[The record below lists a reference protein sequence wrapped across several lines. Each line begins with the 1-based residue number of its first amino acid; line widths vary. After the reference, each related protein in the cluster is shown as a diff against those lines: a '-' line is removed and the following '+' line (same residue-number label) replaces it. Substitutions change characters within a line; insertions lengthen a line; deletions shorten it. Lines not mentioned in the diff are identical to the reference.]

1 MDYAALYGSLVAVHF
16 LALISPGPNV
26 LLVTQTAIS
35 RTRPAGIM
43 TALGIATGALVWSS
57 TAMGGLN
64 FLADNLAW
72 LYWTLR
78 LFGGVYLFYLGIV
91 IWRRADQAFFSD
103 LQAEPR
109 SAWQAYRLGIAT
121 NMTNPKAAIF
131 FGGIFTAIFPPN
143 LPSWAVMA
151 SIGSVFFNSFVFHS
165 ALALFASTQRVKAL
179 YDRCKCWVDR
189 ATGTVLFVLGLRLVL
204 EIISGD
210 QIGKIHSG

>member
-1 MDYAALYGSLVAVHF
+1 MDYAALYGSLVAVHL

-26 LLVTQTAIS
+26 LLVTQTAVS

-43 TALGIATGALVWSS
+43 TALGIATGALLWSS

-64 FLADNLAW
+64 FLVDKLAW

-78 LFGGVYLFYLGIV
+78 LLGGVYLLYLGIAM
-91 IWRRADQAFFSD
+91 WRRADQAFSSD

-109 SAWQAYRLGIAT
+109 TSWQAYRLGIAT

-151 SIGSVFFNSFVFHS
+151 SIGSVFFNSLIFHS
-165 ALALFASTQRVKAL
+165 GLALFASTQRVKAL

-189 ATGTVLFVLGLRLVL
+189 ATGTVLSFLGLRLVF
-204 EIISGD
+204 EIIS
-210 QIGKIHSG
+210 

>member
-1 MDYAALYGSLVAVHF
+1 MDYAALFGSLVAVHF

-91 IWRRADQAFFSD
+91 IWRRADQAFFLRPTSGTSQCLASLSPGD
-103 LQAEPR
+103 RNQYDQPESSNIFWGNIYGNLSTKSPKLGGDGINWFGILQFLR
-109 SAWQAYRLGIAT
+109 
-121 NMTNPKAAIF
+121 
-131 FGGIFTAIFPPN
+131 FPFRTCP
-143 LPSWAVMA
+143 
-151 SIGSVFFNSFVFHS
+151 
-165 ALALFASTQRVKAL
+165 
-179 YDRCKCWVDR
+179 
-189 ATGTVLFVLGLRLVL
+189 LRLDTTRKGSL
-204 EIISGD
+204 
-210 QIGKIHSG
+210 